1 MGGCKGSGSPMTTEF
16 IKAYY
21 LAANLRCIIEPDAA
35 SESAGTVAQ

>member
-1 MGGCKGSGSPMTTEF
+1 MGGCKDSGSSLTMEF

-21 LAANLRCIIEPDAA
+21 LAADLRCIIEPDAV